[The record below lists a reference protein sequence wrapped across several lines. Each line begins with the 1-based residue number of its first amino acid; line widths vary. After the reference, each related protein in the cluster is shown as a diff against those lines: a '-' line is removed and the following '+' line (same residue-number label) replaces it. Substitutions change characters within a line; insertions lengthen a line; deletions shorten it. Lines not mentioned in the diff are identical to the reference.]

1 MVWLFFRFDVCGAL
15 HLVFSD
21 NSLLL
26 QHHSTSDILDSSP
39 DIGVKLWLF
48 CCHNSS
54 MVFQTASKKFHFIL
68 MNMCVST
75 FFCFELQLWLKKWYK
90 LPFIVVDIESKS
102 RLEIISSLNRKRGCN
117 LPFQIVYTHV
127 VVKTTKTLIFF
138 MLWWPKMQKLGNYE
152 GF

>member
-1 MVWLFFRFDVCGAL
+1 MVWLVFRLDACGAL

-21 NSLLL
+21 NSSLL

-39 DIGVKLWLF
+39 EMGVKLWLF

-75 FFCFELQLWLKKWYK
+75 FFCFELQLWLKKWDK

-102 RLEIISSLNRKRGCN
+102 RLEIISS
-117 LPFQIVYTHV
+117 QIGKGV
-127 VVKTTKTLIFF
+127 VISHSKLFTPMWRWKQQKTRFF
-138 MLWWPKMQKLGNYE
+138 SCCDGPKCKK
-152 GF
+152 